1 LLNKGIIIVILVL
14 GISFA
19 IISNVSAQT
28 HSIIPAWIKTA
39 ISFWVNEQI
48 SDEEFLH
55 AIEYFVE
62 NEMIIVESKNND
74 DSIIQNLQTLQTEL
88 NEKIRQAHVLANNI
102 QIQNALENSNE
113 IFSEINN
120 PESLIQQLDER
131 WITSDPDDPSSHS
144 YELINNEI
152 SDVLRNVMDE
162 DIKSGKQFTY
172 AEIFLTNAYGVNVAQ
187 TGKTSDYRQD
197 DELWW
202 QEAKQ
207 NGIFFSESGF
217 DESANV
223 LSSDI
228 AVKINDREGRFIGV
242 LKTVINI
249 ESVSQ
254 EN

>member
-1 LLNKGIIIVILVL
+1 LLKKGIIIVILVL

-19 IISNVSAQT
+19 ITSNVSAQT
-28 HSIIPAWIKTA
+28 NSIIPAWIKTA
-39 ISFWVNEQI
+39 ISFWVNDQI
-48 SDEEFLH
+48 SDVEFLH

-62 NEMIIVESKNND
+62 NEMIIVENKNND
-74 DSIIQNLQTLQTEL
+74 NSIVQSLQTLQTEL

-102 QIQNALENSNE
+102 QIQNALEDSNE
-113 IFSEINN
+113 IFSEISN
-120 PESLIQQLDER
+120 PEFLIQQLDER
-131 WITSDPDDPSSHS
+131 WITSDPDEPGSLA

-152 SDVLRNVMDE
+152 SDVLRNVIDE

-172 AEIFLTNAYGVNVAQ
+172 AEIFLTNAYGANVAQ

>member
-1 LLNKGIIIVILVL
+1 LLKKGIIIVILVL

-39 ISFWVNEQI
+39 VSFWVNEQI
-48 SDEEFLH
+48 SDEEFLN

-62 NEMIIVESKNND
+62 HEMIIVENKNND
-74 DSIIQNLQTLQTEL
+74 DSIVQNLQTLQTEL

-102 QIQNALENSNE
+102 QIQNALEDSNE
-113 IFSEINN
+113 IFSEISN
-120 PESLIQQLDER
+120 PEFLIQQLDER
-131 WITSDPDDPSSHS
+131 WATSDPDNPSSHA

-152 SDVLRNVMDE
+152 SDVLRNVIDE
-162 DIKSGKQFTY
+162 DVKSGKQFTY
-172 AEIFLTNAYGVNVAQ
+172 AEIFLTNAYGANVAQ

>member
-1 LLNKGIIIVILVL
+1 MLKKGIIIVILVL

-39 ISFWVNEQI
+39 ISFWVNDQI

-62 NEMIIVESKNND
+62 NEMIIVENKNND
-74 DSIIQNLQTLQTEL
+74 NSIVQNLQTLQTEL

-102 QIQNALENSNE
+102 EIQNALEDSNE
-113 IFSEINN
+113 IFSEISN
-120 PESLIQQLDER
+120 PELLIQQLDER
-131 WITSDPDDPSSHS
+131 WAASDPDDPSSQS

-152 SDVLRNVMDE
+152 SDILRNVIDE

-172 AEIFLTNAYGVNVAQ
+172 AEIFLTNAYGANVAQ

-242 LKTVINI
+242 LKTVISI
-249 ESVSQ
+249 ESLSQ
-254 EN
+254 QN

>member
-1 LLNKGIIIVILVL
+1 LLKKGIIIAILVL

-19 IISNVSAQT
+19 ILSSAVAQT
-28 HSIIPAWIKTA
+28 NSLIPAWIKTA
-39 ISFWVNEQI
+39 VSFWVNDQI
-48 SDEEFLH
+48 TDEEFLH

-62 NEMIIVESKNND
+62 NEMIIVNNKNND
-74 DSIIQNLQTLQTEL
+74 DTIVQNLQTLQTEL

-102 QIQNALENSNE
+102 EIQNALEDSNE
-113 IFSEINN
+113 IFSEVSN
-120 PESLIQQLDER
+120 PESLIEQLDER
-131 WITSDPDDPSSHS
+131 WATSDPDEPDSHA

-152 SDVLRNVMDE
+152 SDLLRNVIDE
-162 DIKSGKQFTY
+162 DVKSGNQFTY
-172 AEIFLTNAYGVNVAQ
+172 AEIFLTNAYGANVAQ
-187 TGKTSDYRQD
+187 TGKTSDFRQD

-223 LSSDI
+223 MSSDI

-249 ESVSQ
+249 ESISQ
-254 EN
+254 N